1 MIDTVQLTRADAT
14 LARVVA
20 LARLGQALALN
31 RVDTNGGHPSIAN
44 HVDGARAELAFA
56 RMLGADLGEWTSYT
70 NGQLDALPEDVAGW
84 EVRTTR
90 YPHGHLIIHPTDAP
104 GRPFAL
110 VLSDGRTYRAAGW
123 IFGIEA
129 RRDKWWRSLQ
139 PGRPAWCV
147 PQSAL
152 RRFR

>member
-1 MIDTVQLTRADAT
+1 MIDTVQLTPADAT
-14 LARVVA
+14 LGRVIG
-20 LARLGQALALN
+20 LARLGQAIALN
-31 RVDTNGGHPSIAN
+31 RPNTYGETPSIAQ
-44 HVDGARAELAFA
+44 HVDGTRAELAFA
-56 RMLGADLGEWTSYT
+56 RMVGADLSEWADYTS
-70 NGQLDALPEDVAGW
+70 GDLRGLGPDVAGW
-84 EVRTTR
+84 EVRATR
-90 YPHGHLIIHPTDAP
+90 CQHGHLIIHPRDDP
-104 GRPFAL
+104 GSPFVL
-110 VLSDGRTYRAAGW
+110 VLVDGRTYRAAGW